1 MNTNNP
7 HITNL
12 DYGDRG
18 HVIVTTDSSAMAQ
31 RAADLILTH
40 SVQARDQNRIA
51 SIALSGGSTPKA
63 MGKLLATEP
72 LRSQVAWNHLRV
84 FWGDERWVPLS
95 DPESNAGEARRGYL
109 DAVAIPAD
117 NVIPFKTE
125 DVTPEESAASLESI
139 IRTHVPGDPTPQ
151 FDLIILG
158 MGDDGHTASLF
169 PDTEAIQEHHDLVV
183 SHLIEKLSSIRLTF
197 TPVLINAAKNVV
209 FLVGGAGK
217 AGMLEQV
224 LDGGIDVDRLPSQ
237 IVRPN
242 NGTLTWIVDR
252 AAAAELER
260 YGIDV

>member
-31 RAADLILTH
+31 RAADLILSH
-40 SVQARDQNRIA
+40 SIQARDQNRIA

-63 MGKLLATEP
+63 MGELLATEP
-72 LRSQVAWNHLRV
+72 LRSEVAWNHLRI

-109 DAVAIPAD
+109 DAVTIPTE
-117 NVIPFKTE
+117 NVIPFETE
-125 DVTPEESAASLESI
+125 HLTPKESASKLESM
-139 IRTHVPGDPTPQ
+139 IRMHLSGDPTPR
-151 FDLIILG
+151 FDLILLG
-158 MGDDGHTASLF
+158 MGGDGHTASLF

-197 TPVLINAAKNVV
+197 TPALINAAKNVV
-209 FLVGGAGK
+209 FLVGGTGK
-217 AGMLEQV
+217 ADMLEQV

-237 IVRPN
+237 VVRPT

-260 YGIDV
+260 FGVDV